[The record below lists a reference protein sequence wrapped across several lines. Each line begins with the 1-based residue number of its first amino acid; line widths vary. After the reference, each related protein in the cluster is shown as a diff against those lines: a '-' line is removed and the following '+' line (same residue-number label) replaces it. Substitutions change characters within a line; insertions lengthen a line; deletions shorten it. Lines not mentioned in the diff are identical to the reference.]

1 MIQGFWKKLKRPV
14 FALAPMADV
23 TDEAFRRIVAKYG
36 KPDVTWTEFV
46 SADGLCSRG
55 IDKLLPD
62 LWFSESE
69 RPIVAQLFTSQPEHI
84 KKAAALVQ
92 KLGFDGIDI
101 NLGCPD
107 KSVEKQGAGAALIKD
122 PKLAQKIIL
131 AAMKGAPKI
140 PVSVKTR
147 VGYNTEILDEWLP
160 HLLKTKP
167 AALTVHFRTRKE
179 MSKVP
184 ARWELAE
191 KVLKLRDKYS
201 PQTLV
206 LGNGDVKDMEDAK
219 EKVKKYKV
227 DGIMFGRA
235 IFGTPWLMAKRSVKI
250 TEEKRLKILL
260 EHTKLFEKL
269 FGGINPHTYPNG
281 KPKNTEFVG
290 KRNNNAIGVGVK
302 RFEVMKKHF
311 KAYVSGFDGAKELRM
326 ELMGTKNAKEVEI
339 IIKKHLSLT
348 SDA

>member
-1 MIQGFWKKLKRPV
+1 MVQGFWKKLKLPI

-23 TDEAFRRIVAKYG
+23 TDAAFRRIIAKYG
-36 KPDVTWTEFV
+36 KPDVLWTEFV

-55 IDKLLPD
+55 IDRLLPD
-62 LWFSESE
+62 LWFSKPE
-69 RPIVAQLFTSQPEHI
+69 RPIVAQLFTSQPKHME
-84 KKAAALVQ
+84 KAAALAR

-107 KSVEKQGAGAALIKD
+107 KSVEKQGAGAALIKN

-131 AAMKGAPKI
+131 SAMKGAQSAGRRI

-147 VGYNTEILDEWLP
+147 VGYNQETLDEWLP
-160 HLLKTKP
+160 YILKTKP
-167 AALTVHFRTRKE
+167 AAITLHFRTRKE

-201 PQTLV
+201 PETLV
-206 LGNGDVKDMEDAK
+206 LGNGDVKDLIDAK
-219 EKVKKYKV
+219 EKVKRYKV
-227 DGIMFGRA
+227 DGVMFGRA
-235 IFGTPWLMAKRSVKI
+235 IFGTPWLFADLSRAKRASQIEHPAGGVGRHSIKI
-250 TEEKRLKILL
+250 TKGKRLKILL

-269 FGGINPHTYPNG
+269 FHGI
-281 KPKNTEFVG
+281 
-290 KRNNNAIGVGVK
+290 K

-326 ELMGTKNAKEVEI
+326 ELMGTKNAKEVEAI
-339 IIKKHLSLT
+339 IRKHLSLT
-348 SDA
+348 SSS

>member
-1 MIQGFWKKLKRPV
+1 MIQGFWKKLKRPL

-23 TDEAFRRIVAKYG
+23 TDAAFRRIIAKYG
-36 KPDVTWTEFV
+36 KPDVIWTEFV

-55 IDKLLPD
+55 IDRLLPD
-62 LWFSESE
+62 LWFTESE
-69 RPIVAQLFTSQPEHI
+69 RPIVAQLFTSQPEHM
-84 KKAAALVQ
+84 KKAAALAQ

-107 KSVEKQGAGAALIKD
+107 RSIEKQGAGAALIKN

-131 AAMKGAPKI
+131 AAMKGAPKLPI
-140 PVSVKTR
+140 SVKTR
-147 VGYNTEILDEWLP
+147 VGYNTETLDEWLP
-160 HLLKTKP
+160 YLLKTKP

-201 PQTLV
+201 PETLI
-206 LGNGDVKDMEDAK
+206 LGNGDIKDADDAK
-219 EKVKKYKV
+219 EKIKKYKV
-227 DGIMFGRA
+227 DGVMFGRA
-235 IFGTPWLMAKRSVKI
+235 IFGTPWLFAKRPAKI
-250 TEEKRLKILL
+250 TEGKRLRILL

-269 FGGINPHTYPNG
+269 FHGI
-281 KPKNTEFVG
+281 
-290 KRNNNAIGVGVK
+290 K

-326 ELMGTKNAKEVEI
+326 ELMGTKNAKEVET

-348 SDA
+348 SDV

>member
-1 MIQGFWKKLKRPV
+1 MVQGFWKKLKRPI

-23 TDEAFRRIVAKYG
+23 TDEAFRHIIAKYG
-36 KPDVTWTEFV
+36 KPDVFWTEFV
-46 SADGLCSRG
+46 SADGLCSKG

-62 LWFSESE
+62 LWFGESE
-69 RPIVAQLFTSQPEHI
+69 RPIVAQLFTSQPEHM

-107 KSVEKQGAGAALIKD
+107 KSVEKQGAGAALIKN

-131 AAMKGAPKI
+131 SAMRGAPKL

-147 VGYNTEILDEWLP
+147 VGYNAETLDEWLP

-191 KVLKLRDKYS
+191 KVLRLRDKYS
-201 PQTLV
+201 PQTIV
-206 LGNGDVKDMEDAK
+206 LGNGDVKNLADAI
-219 EKVKKYKV
+219 EKTKKYKV
-227 DGIMFGRA
+227 DGVMFGRA
-235 IFGTPWLMAKRSVKI
+235 IFGTPWLLADLARAKRTSQIERPAGGAGRQSAKI

-260 EHTKLFEKL
+260 EHTRLFEKL
-269 FGGINPHTYPNG
+269 FKGI
-281 KPKNTEFVG
+281 
-290 KRNNNAIGVGVK
+290 K

-326 ELMGTKNAKEVEI
+326 ELMGAKNAKEIRTI
-339 IIKKHLSLT
+339 IEKYLSLT
-348 SDA
+348 SSD